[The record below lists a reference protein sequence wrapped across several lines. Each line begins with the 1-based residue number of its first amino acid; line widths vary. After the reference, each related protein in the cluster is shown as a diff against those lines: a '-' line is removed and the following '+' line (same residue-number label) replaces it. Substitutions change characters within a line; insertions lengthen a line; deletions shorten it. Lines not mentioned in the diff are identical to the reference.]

1 MTRAERDLLL
11 LVGGYLAF
19 RYVLVPHIARR
30 KAAAF
35 FRSLDLPSLQPRNP

>member
-1 MTRAERDLLL
+1 VNRAERDLLL

-35 FRSLDLPSLQPRNP
+35 FRSIDLPFLQRSNP